1 MKGFFFHRLKN
12 MSKII
17 EYYKKKVSG
26 YIQIDKNSEFHSIE
40 ESKDSKA
47 KIFLTNQYLI
57 IFKSIGKGISAEGFS
72 HPNPKSVL
80 LKFPPIIQIIA

>member
-1 MKGFFFHRLKN
+1 MN
-12 MSKII
+12 II
-17 EYYKKKVSG
+17 KKKVSG
-26 YIQIDKNSEFHSIE
+26 YIQIDKNSEFHSIL

-72 HPNPKSVL
+72 HPNNPKSVL

>member
-1 MKGFFFHRLKN
+1 

-17 EYYKKKVSG
+17 EYLIIIKKKYPAIFRLIKTVNS
-26 YIQIDKNSEFHSIE
+26 IVLKNS
-40 ESKDSKA
+40 
-47 KIFLTNQYLI
+47 KIQKPKYFLTNQYLI